1 MATTKLRKTFKY
13 PMDNSDSDD
22 TPEAFDEE
30 EQEKL
35 IAKMRAENQERN
47 DEYLRLFLALP
58 LVTPMTFLP
67 AIATSSLYQV
77 KFLSF
82 ICISSLLATGYILVF
97 ISFNEP
103 KKRSVEPRDAD
114 RFEPATGPVAQY
126 LPYLNGAL
134 SFLLALNAVGWRGR
148 GGVHP
153 GFWILCLQPAFVFS
167 IIVAAKKIMLE
178 VDINELE
185 ELKYGYKGA

>member
-22 TPEAFDEE
+22 TPEALDEE

-103 KKRSVEPRDAD
+103 KNRSGEPQDPD

-126 LPYLNGAL
+126 LPYLNGVL

-148 GGVHP
+148 GGVHL

-185 ELKYGYKGA
+185 DLKYGYKGA

>member
-1 MATTKLRKTFKY
+1 MATTKLRKTFRSR
-13 PMDNSDSDD
+13 MDNSDSDD
-22 TPEAFDEE
+22 TPEALDEE

-97 ISFNEP
+97 VSFNQP
-103 KKRSVEPRDAD
+103 NNRNGKPRDLD
-114 RFEPATGPVAQY
+114 RFEPAKGPVARC
-126 LPYLNGAL
+126 LPYLDGAL

-148 GGVHP
+148 RGVHP

-178 VDINELE
+178 VDIDELE
-185 ELKYGYKGA
+185 ALKYGYKGA